1 MRRRFPMPEIK
12 FTRRAIEA
20 AAGPSGTASAVKYT
34 FEGVTNLRMIVSR
47 NGNRRFYSRLGS
59 ATEKPLGLYDDFPD
73 LETLKELH
81 GAVQRGEQTP
91 AKAAKVARENAET
104 ETVEYWAARY
114 FKTRDSKK
122 DTHHFRSEQSTV
134 NVHLLPHFK
143 KRRVQDVRHDE
154 ILEVINELIAD
165 GRPGAAAN
173 FYVTSR
179 RVFELARKS
188 LKGRVTFENPFA
200 DVPKPTTKDRTRT
213 ATDDELRRI
222 WPHLVARIASRQTRS
237 PASAIWLAFTTGQRR
252 DEVAKITRAELSADL
267 STWTIPAA
275 RTKRAKLAKRH
286 TPGDHVV
293 PLSDGAAAI
302 IKHALKHLPADATGL
317 FPGRGE
323 NETISGHGA
332 YQAFSDIC
340 ELEGIEGLT
349 FHDIRRT
356 VATRLGKLGFTD
368 EDIDGLQNH
377 AKQGVVA
384 RYNTDN
390 REGVRREM
398 VERLNAHLCEVL
410 GVKTLTAVKPKTD
423 TGVKT
428 GRAKAAKD
436 RG

>member
-1 MRRRFPMPEIK
+1 MPEIK
-12 FTRRAIEA
+12 FTRRAIEGA
-20 AAGPSGTASAVKYT
+20 LGPSGTASTAKYT
-34 FEGVTNLRMIVSR
+34 FDGVTNLRMIVSR
-47 NGNRRFYSRLGS
+47 NGNRRFYSRLG
-59 ATEKPLGLYDDFPD
+59 ANTEKPLGLYDDFPD

-81 GAVQRGEQTP
+81 GSVQRGEETP
-91 AKAAKVARENAET
+91 AKVAKVVRENAET
-104 ETVEYWAARY
+104 ETVEYWAERY

-122 DTHHFRSEQSTV
+122 DTHHFKSERSTV

-165 GRPGAAAN
+165 GRPGAAVN

-200 DVPKPTTKDRTRT
+200 DVPKPSTKDRTRT

-222 WPHLVARIASRQTRS
+222 WPHLVARIASPQTRS

-267 STWTIPAA
+267 STWTIPAE

-286 TPGDHVV
+286 TPSDHIV
-293 PLSDGAAAI
+293 PLSEGAAAI
-302 IKHALKHLPADATGL
+302 VRHALKHLPADAAGL

-323 NETISGHGA
+323 AETISGHGA
-332 YQAFSDIC
+332 YQAFADIC
-340 ELEGIEGLT
+340 EIEGIEGLT

-356 VATRLGKLGFTD
+356 VASRLGELGFSD

-377 AKQGVVA
+377 AKHGLAA
-384 RYNTDN
+384 RYNKAT

-410 GVKTLTAVKPKTD
+410 GVASLTTVKPAIDKPQ
-423 TGVKT
+423 
-428 GRAKAAKD
+428 GRARLKGSKAKS
-436 RG
+436 